1 MSGIPQGSILGPEL
15 FLIFIN
21 DLPESIKSPD
31 GAVKLFADD
40 TKLYSV
46 VNNTTE
52 HAALQEDL
60 ERLNKW
66 AETWQLPFNKDKC
79 KVVHYGRKNPGYD
92 YRLSRDSPYI
102 VTSSTE
108 KDLGV
113 TFDDQL
119 KFTPHVDQITAT
131 ANRKMGII
139 KHTFSS
145 LDPCSFVQLY
155 KSIVRPSLEYCSQV
169 WHPLLK
175 KDYQKVEKVQRRA
188 TKSIPSLKHLSYSE
202 RLTQLKLPSLTYRRH
217 RADVIQTF
225 KIVKGL
231 EDVES
236 STFFRFSS
244 NNRTRGHKYKVTK
257 NRVKTQRRL
266 HSFSQRSI
274 TEWNNLPEDVINS
287 SSLNSFKANLEKVWK
302 LQKDK
307 YNPDQSFFCPCSR

>member
-1 MSGIPQGSILGPEL
+1 M
-15 FLIFIN
+15 
-21 DLPESIKSPD
+21 
-31 GAVKLFADD
+31 
-40 TKLYSV
+40 
-46 VNNTTE
+46 
-52 HAALQEDL
+52 
-60 ERLNKW
+60 
-66 AETWQLPFNKDKC
+66 
-79 KVVHYGRKNPGYD
+79 
-92 YRLSRDSPYI
+92 
-102 VTSSTE
+102 
-108 KDLGV
+108 
-113 TFDDQL
+113 
-119 KFTPHVDQITAT
+119 
-131 ANRKMGII
+131 
-139 KHTFSS
+139 
-145 LDPCSFVQLY
+145 
-155 KSIVRPSLEYCSQV
+155 

-175 KDYQKVEKVQRRA
+175 KDYQKMEKVQRRA

-287 SSLNSFKANLEKVWK
+287 SSLNSFKANFEKVWK